1 METQRNEMAASIG
14 LLILRIGIGGY
25 LITHGWGKLQMLLAG
40 GADKF
45 GDPIGLGS
53 TVSLALVTTSEF
65 VCALLIIPGLGTRIA
80 AVPVVISMSVAA
92 FAVHAKDPW
101 TMEAGRQ
108 CVFSAVRRKHWF
120 SKEPALLYLIPFL
133 SLVFYGR
140 GRALARRLIA
150 MRKNSISGG
159 ERESSGRENAERPDH
174 PAPARFPGVKRSRY
188 ASSASYPF
196 SCLSGWST

>member
-1 METQRNEMAASIG
+1 METQRKEMAASIG

-53 TVSLALVTTSEF
+53 TLSLALVTTSEF
-65 VCALLIIPGLGTRIA
+65 ICALLIILGLGTRIA

-92 FAVHAKDPW
+92 FVVHAKDPW
-101 TMEAGRQ
+101 TMEAAANAF
-108 CVFSAVRRKHWF
+108 FSGASKTWF

-133 SLVFYGR
+133 SLVFTGGGR
-140 GRALARRLIA
+140 LSLDGLIA
-150 MRKNSISGG
+150 MRRNQHQAA
-159 ERESSGRENAERPDH
+159 ETRESERT
-174 PAPARFPGVKRSRY
+174 VKRRV
-188 ASSASYPF
+188 A
-196 SCLSGWST
+196 